1 MSDPRPARTR
11 AALLDAAHRLIV
23 EKGVAGLRIAEIT
36 SEANVALG
44 SFYNHFATKEE
55 LVEAVAAQTLTALAS
70 EIVPADAGAD
80 DAAVVAIRA
89 LRRFVRLAFD
99 DVPFS
104 RLLVNLSRG
113 EELFLEAIS
122 PYARTALAR
131 AAADGAFEI
140 EDIEVA
146 VSTIV
151 GGGLSLIRRILDQR
165 LAPGADGIYARMVLR
180 SFGVR
185 PREAKRIIARTDP

>member
-1 MSDPRPARTR
+1 LR
-11 AALLDAAHRLIV
+11 A
-23 EKGVAGLRIAEIT
+23 
-36 SEANVALG
+36 
-44 SFYNHFATKEE
+44 Y
-55 LVEAVAAQTLTALAS
+55 
-70 EIVPADAGAD
+70 
-80 DAAVVAIRA
+80 
-89 LRRFVRLAFD
+89 D

-151 GGGLSLIRRILDQR
+151 GGGLSLIRRILDRQ
-165 LAPGADGIYARMVLR
+165 LAPGADRIYARMVLR

-185 PREAKRIIARTDP
+185 PREATRIIARTDP